1 MNGYWDVKQT
11 NFPGI
16 LHTTSLIL
24 ATSEGEKFFEG
35 KFCAVQGIHGFRV
48 YLHCLKAYKGIF
60 K

>member
-11 NFPGI
+11 HFPGMYWELSL

-35 KFCAVQGIHGFRV
+35 KWSGPGNPRISGIPTLF
-48 YLHCLKAYKGIF
+48 KGI
-60 K
+60 